1 MRWLLTWLLVALAI
15 AGCATPPEPPQA
27 PEDGGRALVEQA
39 QADIAAGNAA
49 DAIEP
54 LRELLAAVPEDAHAR
69 GVLAHALLQTDALEE
84 SRLEGRLALAFD
96 PTLSVVAWNLA
107 CAHAREGQADPALRW
122 LQRALATGAYE
133 PTEVAGDADL
143 ALLQGDHRLAV
154 YYVTGVLSRAEEDA
168 VAVVDRER
176 GATGERAILSVAS
189 MQLNRPLLSEATAV
203 LAPTPESSNVAVLE
217 RLETF
222 SRGSAGDKEYS
233 QRTVHFLIV
242 PLVPGVLTLGPFA
255 VTSDTGRAITAPV
268 LLPVDGEPVAPPHG
282 SAGTAWYGFPS
293 QLDGPAIAALVKEGV
308 EPIRL
313 SEEGTPESLPDFIPR
328 PDGSYARL
336 LRFRSGTPELPG
348 WIPDR
353 PDGARRSA
361 LVQRSTEGWSWVL
374 DVVVP

>member
-1 MRWLLTWLLVALAI
+1 MALVI
-15 AGCATPPEPPQA
+15 AACSTPPPEPPQA

-39 QADIAAGNAA
+39 QADIAAGRAA
-49 DAIEP
+49 VAIEP
-54 LRELLAAVPEDAHAR
+54 LRGLLAAAPEDAHAR
-69 GVLAHALLQTDALEE
+69 GVLAHALLQTDALDD

-168 VAVVDRER
+168 VAVIDRER
-176 GATGERAILSVAS
+176 GATGEPAILSVAS
-189 MQLNRPLLSEATAV
+189 MQLNRPLLSKATAV
-203 LAPTPESSNVAVLE
+203 LAPTPESGNVAILE

-233 QRTVHFLIV
+233 QRTVHFVIV
-242 PLVPGVLTLGPFA
+242 PLVPGVLSLGPFA
-255 VTSDTGRAITAPV
+255 VTSDTGRATTAPV
-268 LLPVDGEPVAPPHG
+268 LLPVDGEPVAPPSG
-282 SAGTAWYGFPS
+282 SAGAAWYGFPS
-293 QLDGPAIAALVKEGV
+293 QLDGPEIAALVEQGV
-308 EPIRL
+308 ESIRFA
-313 SEEGTPESLPDFIPR
+313 EGEAPESVPEFIQR
-328 PDGSYARL
+328 PDGSRTRL
-336 LRFRSGTPELPG
+336 LRFRASTPELPG
-348 WIPDR
+348 WIPPR
-353 PDGARRSA
+353 PPNARRSA

-374 DVVVP
+374 DVVPP